1 MTQIITNQSM
11 AFPDDK
17 EMEQEFIR
25 DEIRTSLVKTDK
37 GHISNCLANF
47 VLVLQK
53 DPVLRGSICLNLLIE
68 RVDILANLGWQRN
81 SSSAI
86 TDTDLNY
93 LALYLERHYSLSSD
107 KKLRSAVEIVA
118 NENQYHP
125 IRDKLNSLIWD
136 DTPRIRNCLHHFLGV
151 VEDDYT
157 EALMQ
162 HFLLGAI
169 RRIFHPGCKYEEI
182 LCLVGGQGIGKST
195 FIRFLAIVDEWFS
208 DDIRRLDDDKIF
220 QRLVGHW
227 IIEMSEMLAT
237 NNAKSVEESRSFFSR
252 QKDTY
257 RVPYETQPRD
267 RQRQCVFAGTSNSM
281 DFLPLD
287 RAGNRRFLPVL
298 CDGEQAECH
307 ILDNEEASRAYIEQ
321 VWAEAMA
328 IYRSGEYSM
337 KFSKAIREQLVKK
350 QRDFMP

>member
-53 DPVLRGSICLNLLIE
+53 DPVLRGSICLNLLTE

-107 KKLRSAVEIVA
+107 KKLRSAVDIVA

-136 DTPRIRNCLHHFLGV
+136 DTPRIRNCLHHFLGA

-195 FIRFLAIVDEWFS
+195 FIRFLAIVDEGFS

-237 NNAKSVEESRSFFSR
+237 NNAKSVEDFSAARRIPTVCLTRRNPATVSVSVCLRERRTPWTFFRWIVLGTGDFCRYCAMANRLNVTFSTT
-252 QKDTY
+252 KKPP
-257 RVPYETQPRD
+257 VP
-267 RQRQCVFAGTSNSM
+267 TSNRCGRKPWPST
-281 DFLPLD
+281 
-287 RAGNRRFLPVL
+287 A
-298 CDGEQAECH
+298 A
-307 ILDNEEASRAYIEQ
+307 AST
-321 VWAEAMA
+321 V
-328 IYRSGEYSM
+328 
-337 KFSKAIREQLVKK
+337 
-350 QRDFMP
+350 